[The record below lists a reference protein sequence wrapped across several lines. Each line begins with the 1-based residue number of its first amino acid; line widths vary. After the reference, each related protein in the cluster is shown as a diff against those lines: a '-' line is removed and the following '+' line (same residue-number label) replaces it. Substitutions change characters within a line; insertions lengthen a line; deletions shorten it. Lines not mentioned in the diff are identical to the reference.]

1 VGVIVAV
8 AWTVPFDVGVV
19 IIIADA
25 VGVTTVVVAGDVHAV
40 RLIPTAATM
49 TRAINS
55 PSHLARFFLRL
66 KIFLVL
72 YTIANEYHG
81 CIS

>member
-19 IIIADA
+19 IIVADA
-25 VGVTTVVVAGDVHAV
+25 AGVTTVVVIGDVHAV
-40 RLIPTAATM
+40 RLNLNAATITNAM
-49 TRAINS
+49 S
-55 PSHLARFFLRL
+55 GPSHLPRFFLRL
-66 KIFLVL
+66 KIYLVL
-72 YTIANEYHG
+72 YTIANEYYG